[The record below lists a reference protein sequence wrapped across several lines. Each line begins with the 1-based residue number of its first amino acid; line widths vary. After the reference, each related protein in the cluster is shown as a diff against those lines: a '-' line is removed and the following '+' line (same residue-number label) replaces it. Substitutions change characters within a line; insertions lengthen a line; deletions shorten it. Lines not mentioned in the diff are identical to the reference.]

1 MSDFI
6 EDSLR
11 KRQATNDVILDLL
24 AASQRQRGLD
34 NQHKQTAEL
43 QRQTAELQRQTE
55 AIEAQNRVEQDRTG
69 LERQRLI
76 IEEQRLQIEN
86 SEREARRLHAEQIK
100 QLRVLMAGTMDSLD
114 RLKKLRPAP

>member
-1 MSDFI
+1 MSDF
-6 EDSLR
+6 EYRD
-11 KRQATNDVILDLL
+11 AAANIL
-24 AASQRQRGLD
+24 AISQRQRVLD
-34 NQHKQTAEL
+34 NQHK
-43 QRQTAELQRQTE
+43 QTAELQRQTE

-76 IEEQRLQIEN
+76 IEGQRLQIEN